1 MNFLT
6 GKHVLSEKDLLEKA
20 PRMKIFEFTFLGNEL
35 KTQTDIAKK

>member
-20 PRMKIFEFTFLGNEL
+20 PRMKIFEFTSLGNEL